1 MKNSNEMFQSLLERR
16 DRYIREQQRKRKA
29 VIRTV
34 MPVCGLLLVVML
46 GAALWQS
53 GLLKHPEVP
62 VQKNTSGQE
71 DRSADST
78 SDVLPG
84 NPSEEVDAVYT
95 DKVKLPE
102 DTSDMMSAD
111 MIGCLVYQGSVYTH
125 ATESTI
131 EDPAIAEPLVGEY
144 VGEATGTLDEWSSQE
159 DWATEL
165 ASTYTGPVYKVNGYS
180 EDFRL
185 CIYKH
190 SGDECSLQFF
200 DNYDGIPLHTGVDL
214 FETRLHI
221 PGNVNHISYLTHY
234 DWNEGNRSNER
245 VFLAEQSASPNRSA
259 ESDITG
265 MTESKFED
273 FLSEL
278 CASPFIR
285 IDHLSNPDF
294 YNAEIQGHLYLHM
307 NDGTMVELR
316 LIEGGYVGVQDLGW
330 IFVQMPG
337 QLFDQVLAACQ

>member
-29 VIRTV
+29 IFRTV
-34 MPVCGLLLVVML
+34 MPVCGVLLVVML

-53 GLLKHPEVP
+53 GLLKQPEVP
-62 VQKNTSGQE
+62 VQKNPPDQN
-71 DRSADST
+71 DRSTDNA
-78 SDVLPG
+78 SDDNLP
-84 NPSEEVDAVYT
+84 EEKNVVYT

-102 DTSDMMSAD
+102 NTSDMMSAD

-125 ATESTI
+125 TTEFAI
-131 EDPAIAEPLVGEY
+131 ADPAIAEPLVGEY
-144 VGEATGTLDEWSSQE
+144 IGEATGMLDEWSSQE
-159 DWATEL
+159 DWATEF
-165 ASTYTGPVYKVNGYS
+165 ASTYTGSVYKVNGYS

-185 CIYKH
+185 CIYEH
-190 SGDECSLQFF
+190 SGDEYQMQFF
-200 DNYDGIPLHTGVDL
+200 DNYDGIPLRTGADL

-221 PGNVNHISYLTHY
+221 PGNVNHVSYLTHY

-245 VFLAEQSASPNRSA
+245 VFLAERSASPNRSA
-259 ESDITG
+259 ESDVTG
-265 MTESKFED
+265 MTQAKFED
-273 FLSEL
+273 FLTEL

-285 IDHLSNPDF
+285 IDHLNNPDF
-294 YNAEIQGHLYLHM
+294 YDAEIQGHLYLYM

-316 LIEGGYVGVQDLGW
+316 LIEGGYVGIRGLGW

-337 QLFDQVLAACQ
+337 ELFDQVLAACQ